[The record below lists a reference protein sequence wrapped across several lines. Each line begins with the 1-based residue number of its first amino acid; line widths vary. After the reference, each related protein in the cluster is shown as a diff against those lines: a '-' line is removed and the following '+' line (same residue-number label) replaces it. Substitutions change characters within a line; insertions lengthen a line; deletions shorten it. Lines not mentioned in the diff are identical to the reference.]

1 MGPGWTGGRG
11 KTGNSERGS
20 AVVEFIV
27 IGVGVLIP
35 LAYVVIAVAQVIGAQ
50 AAAQHA
56 VREAGRVFVR
66 DAVVQ
71 TGEVRARR
79 AADIAF
85 ADRGMELP
93 ESAIAFSCPGP
104 CLTPGS
110 TLSVD
115 LAWDMPLPW
124 MPSGLDSWLAVPIR
138 ASSEYPVDDFRPAG
152 T

>member
-1 MGPGWTGGRG
+1 MGRG
-11 KTGNSERGS
+11 GNDSSERGS

-27 IGVGVLIP
+27 MGVGVLIP

-66 DAVVQ
+66 DASVQ
-71 TGEVRARR
+71 TGEVRARQ

-85 ADRGMELP
+85 ADRGLELP
-93 ESAIAFSCPGP
+93 ESAIDFSCPGA

-124 MPSGLDSWLAVPIR
+124 MPAGLDSWLAVPIR
-138 ASSEYPVDDFRPAG
+138 ASSEYPVDEYRPAG
-152 T
+152 I